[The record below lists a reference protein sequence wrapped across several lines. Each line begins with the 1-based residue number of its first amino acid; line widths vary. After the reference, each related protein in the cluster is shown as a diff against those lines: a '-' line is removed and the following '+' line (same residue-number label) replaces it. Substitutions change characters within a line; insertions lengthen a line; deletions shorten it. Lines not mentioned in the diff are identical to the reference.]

1 MVSQYHAADLNTR
14 MSLMTHIRLIAST
27 ALACLAAVGTYAS
40 LAPSGFGSLA
50 VVPAFFVAIV
60 VLAPFAPRL
69 S

>member
-1 MVSQYHAADLNTR
+1 
-14 MSLMTHIRLIAST
+14 MTYFRLIASSV
-27 ALACLAAVGTYAS
+27 LACLAAAGTYVA

>member
-1 MVSQYHAADLNTR
+1 
-14 MSLMTHIRLIAST
+14 MTHFRLITCGLVAS
-27 ALACLAAVGTYAS
+27 LAAAGTYAS

-69 S
+69 N

>member
-1 MVSQYHAADLNTR
+1 
-14 MSLMTHIRLIAST
+14 MTHFRLIASG
-27 ALACLAAVGTYAS
+27 LVACLAAAGTYAS

-69 S
+69 H

>member
-1 MVSQYHAADLNTR
+1 
-14 MSLMTHIRLIAST
+14 MTYFRYISSGL
-27 ALACLAAVGTYAS
+27 LACLAAVGTYAS

>member
-1 MVSQYHAADLNTR
+1 
-14 MSLMTHIRLIAST
+14 MTYFRYLSSGL
-27 ALACLAAVGTYAS
+27 LACLVAVGTYAS